1 MLQPLQFQ
9 SMLLPAR
16 ASTRGSQISRMMSS
30 ASSRDSVLSMVCRL
44 NDAVTFAHACCSW
57 GELPLEDSERMRE
70 AITLGMWGMMSFPC
84 ILATSSYRE
93 IAYDRDPPDS
103 RDSAIYKSHHY
114 HTSEQK
120 LLTVEKIHKPDFITT
135 PMYCKILSNSLKR
148 RHVWQTQEM
157 ILSLC
162 LVDINQIST
171 QYTIRAY
178 SRRKAKKK

>member
-1 MLQPLQFQ
+1 
-9 SMLLPAR
+9 
-16 ASTRGSQISRMMSS
+16 
-30 ASSRDSVLSMVCRL
+30 
-44 NDAVTFAHACCSW
+44 
-57 GELPLEDSERMRE
+57 
-70 AITLGMWGMMSFPC
+70 MSFPC